1 MTGVNRN
8 TFSRYSQ
15 YSSLIL
21 ILLMWGF
28 FLLAH
33 WLACIW
39 YVIAEKE
46 LESSLFSTYNRG
58 WMSML
63 AVQSHYNDTRCVPD
77 SEAYITALYF
87 TCTSLTTVGFGNV
100 SANTKAIVVHCIV
113 ATQVINQSYQR
124 LLNITFAWWTTK
136 YFSMKKYLP
145 S

>member
-1 MTGVNRN
+1 MCDRTY
-8 TFSRYSQ
+8 FRYSQ

-21 ILLMWGF
+21 TLLMWSF

-33 WLACIW
+33 WLACVW

-46 LESSLFSTYNRG
+46 LESSAFSIYSRD

-63 AVQSHYNDTRCVPD
+63 AVQNRYNDTRCIPD

-100 SANTKAIVVHCIV
+100 SANTKEMIVDPQFIV
-113 ATQVINQSYQR
+113 AINPIHVYRILILLR
-124 LLNITFAWWTTK
+124 LLHAQ
-136 YFSMKKYLP
+136 
-145 S
+145 